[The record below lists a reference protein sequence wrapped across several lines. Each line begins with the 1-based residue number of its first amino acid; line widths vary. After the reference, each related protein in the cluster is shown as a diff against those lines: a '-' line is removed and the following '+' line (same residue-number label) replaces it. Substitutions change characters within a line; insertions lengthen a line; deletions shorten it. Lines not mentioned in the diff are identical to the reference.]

1 MKNDSPP
8 MPKSPAQHPRN
19 AAQTKERIL
28 KAARE
33 LFSHGTYESVGTRD
47 IAAQAGV
54 NATLINRYFGSK
66 KKLFAEVVE
75 DMGNPN
81 APYRVGQSSKDMMD
95 QAVKGILE
103 DGMESPLMVELRI
116 ILLSALN
123 PQVSDIIANWF
134 EKRRQRLIENLPGES
149 PASRADLI
157 FSFPMGL
164 AIILKLL
171 RNNSSHPIDTGF
183 IKKYLDNILGEL
195 FGQQESDLPAKGTG
209 KQR

>member
-1 MKNDSPP
+1 MKADTNSQAPP
-8 MPKSPAQHPRN
+8 AHYSRN
-19 AAQTKERIL
+19 ASQTKERIL
-28 KAARE
+28 KSARY

-47 IAAQAGV
+47 IAALAGV

-66 KKLFAEVVE
+66 KKLFAGVVE
-75 DMGNPN
+75 NMGDPD
-81 APYRVGQSSKDMMD
+81 AVQRMGKSSKAMMS

-123 PQVSDIIANWF
+123 PQVSDIIADWF
-134 EKRRQRLIENLPGES
+134 EKRRQRLIEDLCGEY

-171 RNNSSHPIDTGF
+171 HNNNSYPTDTDF
-183 IKKYLDNILGEL
+183 IQKYFDKILKDL
-195 FGQQESDLPAKGTG
+195 FEPESQKSSSTDDE
-209 KQR
+209 KQL